1 MINSDADDAQ
11 VSRFKSI
18 TGKSSGLAVSHS
30 REVAK
35 FAVALPSRRYVNA
48 STARTICRK
57 PMKIYIYN
65 EQCCRNC
72 SIVSL
77 TLTEELTEE
86 LGADIERVESCTGGR
101 KRNRIVVY
109 VACVEAAVQRIE
121 RVAADRRS

>member
-1 MINSDADDAQ
+1 
-11 VSRFKSI
+11 
-18 TGKSSGLAVSHS
+18 
-30 REVAK
+30 
-35 FAVALPSRRYVNA
+35 
-48 STARTICRK
+48 
-57 PMKIYIYN
+57 MKIYIYN

-101 KRNRIVVY
+101 KRNGIVVN

-121 RVAADRRS
+121 RVAADR